1 MVLAE
6 LVRYISEQ
14 LFMEYGIEVV
24 SELFQKESTDIH
36 IRVFEKQSD
45 LLIGF
50 NICLSW
56 RKIRLS
62 FSPRY
67 VITNSHVYHQWA
79 LNAKDNWGAF
89 ELFTKNLKKL
99 GIHLRYQV
107 NQDFFDEY
115 PLIDDYAFFSID
127 AASDFLEVRDNLE
140 FYQDNIMPILK
151 NFWGLILSFTGIF
164 ELEDLPEEG
173 TMRVVQITKY
183 ERNPVYRKLC
193 LDHFGSFCQIC
204 GEDLE
209 KKYGSIA
216 SGLIEV
222 HHIEPVS
229 EYTNPKVINP
239 ISDLVPVCPNCHAIL
254 HRRKPA
260 YTPEEIKEMI
270 NRRGN

>member
-1 MVLAE
+1 MVLGE
-6 LVRYISEQ
+6 LIRHISEQ

-24 SELFQKESTDIH
+24 SELFQKEARDIH

-79 LNAKDNWGAF
+79 SNVKENRDAF
-89 ELFTKNLKKL
+89 VIFTENLKHL
-99 GIHLRYQV
+99 GIHLKYQV

-115 PLIDDYAFFSID
+115 PMVDDCAFFSVD
-127 AASDFLEVRDNLE
+127 AVSGFLEVRDNFE
-140 FYQDNIMPILK
+140 FYQDNILPILK
-151 NFWGLILSFTGIF
+151 NFWGLILSFTGVF
-164 ELEDLPEEG
+164 ELDELPEEG
-173 TMRVVQITKY
+173 AMRLVEITKY
-183 ERNPVYRKLC
+183 ERNPIYRKLC
-193 LDHFGSFCQIC
+193 LDHYGRFCQIC
-204 GEDLE
+204 GDDLE
-209 KKYGSIA
+209 KKYGSVA

-239 ISDLVPVCPNCHAIL
+239 IIDLIPVCPNCHAVL

-260 YTPEEIKEMI
+260 YLPEEVKEML
-270 NRRGN
+270 N